1 MYECAAHS
9 TNTTIKYQQTNKGR
23 YRMNGDA
30 GRRGGVK
37 GVKELHRR
45 GGGGRG
51 GGGRSL
57 RKDKTQ
63 DQSHSW

>member
-1 MYECAAHS
+1 
-9 TNTTIKYQQTNKGR
+9 
-23 YRMNGDA
+23 MNGDA
-30 GRRGGVK
+30 GRRGGAE

-45 GGGGRG
+45 GGGEKEEEEGEG
-51 GGGRSL
+51 GSL